1 MTVELKSANSAK
13 VGKIFKD
20 ARNNLELSKNDIA
33 EALVMNIKYIQAIES
48 GNYSS
53 FS

>member
-1 MTVELKSANSAK
+1 MMTELKSANSAK

-33 EALVMNIKYIQAIES
+33 EDDWTEFNLYLGVFRLTWRY
-48 GNYSS
+48 
-53 FS
+53 F